1 MQKQNT
7 WFILDF
13 DSTFTQ
19 VEAMEELA
27 AISLKNDPDKEDV
40 IEKIKQLTDMAMD
53 GKMPFNKSL
62 KARIALLS
70 AKKYHLNMLVNRLRK
85 KVSVSFARNKS
96 FFKTYEGRVLI
107 VSGGFK
113 EFIEPVVKSYNISAD
128 CVYANTFTYDKKNNI
143 IGADEENF
151 LAQDNGKVKLL
162 KHLKLKGD
170 VYVIGDGFTDYQIR
184 EAGLCKRF
192 FAFTEN
198 IKRPLVIEK
207 ADAVAPSLDEIL
219 FSQNLPMALSYPKS
233 RIKALLIGEETYL
246 AEQYLKNEGYQI
258 EKLAAKSNKIGNSI
272 LKASLALLAPSI
284 QIADKDLDESKLVS
298 LSVWGEDKA
307 TFNVD
312 LATKKGIAI
321 FNSPFANTR
330 NIAELALHALFSFS
344 KNTQAKN
351 GLGFEL
357 IGKKLGIVGYENSGS
372 LLSVLAQNLGMEVSY
387 YDEKD
392 RASMGNAVPA
402 KNLIE
407 LLKRNDFIVVC
418 PSQTSNNKA
427 LLGQKEL
434 NQINPKA
441 YLVHLASEESLDMS
455 VVEKLL
461 SQNKLNGFYID
472 CLHEDTLKKASKF
485 KNTLST
491 LQNRNKTSET
501 QENIA
506 KFISQKMIEY
516 MNTGN
521 TSSSVNIP
529 NIQLPELQNSHRF
542 IHIHHNKSGILAKI
556 NSILG
561 KHKINIT
568 GQYLKT
574 NDSIGYVITDVAKQ
588 YDKEVIEELKAIS
601 ETIRF
606 RVLY

>member
-7 WFILDF
+7 WFIIDF

-19 VEAMEELA
+19 VEAIEELA
-27 AISLKNDPDKEDV
+27 AISLKNDPDKEDI
-40 IEKIKQLTDMAMD
+40 IEKIKQLTDMAME
-53 GKMPFNKSL
+53 GKMPFNNSL

-70 AKKYHLNMLVNRLRK
+70 AKKYHINMLVNKLRK

-113 EFIEPVVKSYNISAD
+113 EFIEPVVKSFNISAD

-143 IGADEENF
+143 IGADENNF
-151 LAQDNGKVKLL
+151 LAQEQGKVKLI
-162 KHLKLKGD
+162 KQLKLKGD
-170 VYVIGDGFTDYQIR
+170 VFVIGDGFTDYQIK
-184 EAGLCKRF
+184 EAGLCKQF

-198 IKRPLVIEK
+198 IRRKSVIEK
-207 ADAVAPSLDEIL
+207 ADLIAPSLDEIL

-233 RIKALLIGEETYL
+233 RIKAVLIGEGTFL
-246 AEQYLKNEGYQI
+246 AESYLKSEGYQI
-258 EKLAAKSNKIGNSI
+258 EKLPAKSNKIGTSI
-272 LKASLALLAPSI
+272 RNASLALIVPSI
-284 QIADKDLDESKLVS
+284 QISDKDLTESKLVT

-307 TFNVD
+307 TFNEE

-330 NIAELALHALFSFS
+330 NIAELALHAIFSFS
-344 KNTQAKN
+344 KNTNAKN

-372 LLSVLAQNLGMEVSY
+372 LLSVLAQNLGMEVTY

-392 RASMGNAVPA
+392 RASMGNVSPA
-402 KNLIE
+402 KNLLE
-407 LLKRNDFIVVC
+407 LLKRSDFVVVC
-418 PSQTSNNKA
+418 PSQTSNNKS

-441 YLVHLASEESLDMS
+441 YLVHLASEESIDLIAT
-455 VVEKLL
+455 EKLL
-461 SQNKLNGFYID
+461 IQNKLGGFYID
-472 CLHEDTLKKASKF
+472 CLHEETYKKTSKF

>member
-7 WFILDF
+7 WFIIDF

-27 AISLKNDPDKEDV
+27 AISLKNDPDKEDI

-128 CVYANTFTYDKKNNI
+128 FVYANTFTYDKKNNI

-162 KHLKLKGD
+162 KNLKLKGD

-198 IKRPLVIEK
+198 IKRPLVIER

-233 RIKALLIGEETYL
+233 RIKALLVGEETFL

-258 EKLAAKSNKIGNSI
+258 EKLASKSNKISTSI
-272 LKASLALLAPSI
+272 RNASLALVAPSI
-284 QIADKDLDESKLVS
+284 QISDKDLAESKLVS

-307 TFNVD
+307 LVNAD

-344 KNTQAKN
+344 KNTNTKG

-357 IGKKLGIVGYENSGS
+357 IGKKLGIIGYENSGS
-372 LLSVLAQNLGMEVSY
+372 LLSVLAQNLGMEVTY

-392 RASMGNAVPA
+392 RASMGNVSPA

-407 LLKRNDFIVVC
+407 LLKRSDFVVVC
-418 PSQTSNNKA
+418 PSQTSSKKA

-455 VVEKLL
+455 AVEKLL
-461 SQNKLNGFYID
+461 AQSKLSGFYID
-472 CLHEDTLKKASKF
+472 CLHEETYKKTSKF
-485 KNTLST
+485 KNTFTT

-588 YDKEVIEELKAIS
+588 YDKEVIEELKAIT

>member
-7 WFILDF
+7 WFIIDF

-19 VEAMEELA
+19 VEAIEELA
-27 AISLKNDPDKEDV
+27 AISLKNDPDKEDI
-40 IEKIKQLTDMAMD
+40 IEKIKQLTDMAME
-53 GKMPFNKSL
+53 GKMPFNNSL

-70 AKKYHLNMLVNRLRK
+70 AKKYHINMLVNKLRK

-113 EFIEPVVKSYNISAD
+113 EFIEPVVKSFNISAD

-143 IGADEENF
+143 IGADENNF
-151 LAQDNGKVKLL
+151 LAQEQGKVKLI
-162 KHLKLKGD
+162 KQLKLKGD
-170 VYVIGDGFTDYQIR
+170 VFVIGDGFTDYQIK
-184 EAGLCKRF
+184 EAGLCKQF

-198 IKRPLVIEK
+198 IRRKSVIEK
-207 ADAVAPSLDEIL
+207 ADLIAPSLDEIL

-233 RIKALLIGEETYL
+233 RIKAVLIGEGTFL
-246 AEQYLKNEGYQI
+246 AESYLKSEGYQI
-258 EKLAAKSNKIGNSI
+258 EKYTSRSNRIGQAIRS
-272 LKASLALLAPSI
+272 ASLAIISSNI
-284 QIADKDLDESKLVS
+284 QISDDDIVQSKLVCVS
-298 LSVWGEDKA
+298 IWGDNKLPINKNLCAE
-307 TFNVD
+307 
-312 LATKKGIAI
+312 KGIAV

-330 NIAELALHALFSFS
+330 SIAELALYAMFNFS
-344 KNTQAKN
+344 KNQNAKSV
-351 GLGFEL
+351 LGFEL
-357 IGKKLGIVGYENSGS
+357 MGKKLGVVGYENSGS
-372 LLSVLAQNLGMEVSY
+372 LLLVLAQSLGMDVSY

-392 RASMGNAVPA
+392 RASLGNASPA
-402 KNLIE
+402 KNMIE
-407 LLKRNDFIVVC
+407 LIKRSDFIVI
-418 PSQTSNNKA
+418 TSTPFTLKKPLFGA
-427 LLGQKEL
+427 REIS
-434 NQINPKA
+434 QINKNA
-441 YLVHLASEESLDMS
+441 FLINLCDDDTIDLSAIES
-455 VVEKLL
+455 LL
-461 SQNKLNGFYID
+461 SQSKINGFYMD
-472 CLHEDTLKKASKF
+472 CMHIETHKYVSTF
-485 KNTLST
+485 KNTFTSLN
-491 LQNRNKTSET
+491 QRNNTIET

-506 KFISQKMIEY
+506 KYTSQKMIEY
-516 MNTGN
+516 LNTGN
-521 TSSSVNIP
+521 TNSCINMP

>member
-7 WFILDF
+7 WFIIDF

-19 VEAMEELA
+19 VEAIEELA
-27 AISLKNDPDKEDV
+27 AISLKNDPDKEDI
-40 IEKIKQLTDMAMD
+40 IEKIKQLTDMAME
-53 GKMPFNKSL
+53 GKMPFNNSL

-70 AKKYHLNMLVNRLRK
+70 AKKYHINMLVNKLRK

-113 EFIEPVVKSYNISAD
+113 EFIEPVVKSFNISAD

-143 IGADEENF
+143 IGADENNF
-151 LAQDNGKVKLL
+151 LAQEQGKVKLI
-162 KHLKLKGD
+162 KQLKLKGD
-170 VYVIGDGFTDYQIR
+170 VFVIGDGFTDYQIK
-184 EAGLCKRF
+184 EAGLCKQF

-198 IKRPLVIEK
+198 IRRKSVIEK
-207 ADAVAPSLDEIL
+207 ADLIAPSLDEIL

-233 RIKALLIGEETYL
+233 RIKAVLIGEGTFL
-246 AEQYLKNEGYQI
+246 AESYLKSEGYQI
-258 EKLAAKSNKIGNSI
+258 EKYTSRSNRIGQAIRS
-272 LKASLALLAPSI
+272 ASLAIISSNI
-284 QIADKDLDESKLVS
+284 QISDDDIVQSKLVCVS
-298 LSVWGEDKA
+298 IWGDNKLPINKNLCAE
-307 TFNVD
+307 
-312 LATKKGIAI
+312 KGIAV

-330 NIAELALHALFSFS
+330 SIAELALYAMFNFS
-344 KNTQAKN
+344 KNQNAKSV
-351 GLGFEL
+351 LGFEL
-357 IGKKLGIVGYENSGS
+357 MGKKLGVVGYENSGS
-372 LLSVLAQNLGMEVSY
+372 LLSVLAQSLGMDVSY

-392 RASMGNAVPA
+392 RASLGNASPA
-402 KNLIE
+402 KNMIE
-407 LLKRNDFIVVC
+407 LIKRSDFIVI
-418 PSQTSNNKA
+418 TSTPFTLKKPLFGA
-427 LLGQKEL
+427 REIS
-434 NQINPKA
+434 QINKNA
-441 YLVHLASEESLDMS
+441 FLINLCDDDTIDLSAIES
-455 VVEKLL
+455 LL
-461 SQNKLNGFYID
+461 SQSKINGFYMD
-472 CLHEDTLKKASKF
+472 CMHIETHKYVSTF
-485 KNTLST
+485 KNTFTSLN
-491 LQNRNKTSET
+491 QRNNTIET

-506 KFISQKMIEY
+506 KYTSQKMIEY
-516 MNTGN
+516 LNTGN
-521 TSSSVNIP
+521 TNSCINMP

>member
-7 WFILDF
+7 WFIIDF

-19 VEAMEELA
+19 VEAIEELA
-27 AISLKNDPDKEDV
+27 AISLKNDPDKEDI
-40 IEKIKQLTDMAMD
+40 IEKIKQLTDMAME
-53 GKMPFNKSL
+53 GKMPFNNSL

-70 AKKYHLNMLVNRLRK
+70 AKKYHINMLVNKLRK

-113 EFIEPVVKSYNISAD
+113 EFIEPVVKSFNISAD

-143 IGADEENF
+143 IGADENNF
-151 LAQDNGKVKLL
+151 LAQEQGKVKLI
-162 KHLKLKGD
+162 KQLKLKGD
-170 VYVIGDGFTDYQIR
+170 VFVIGDGFTDYQIK
-184 EAGLCKRF
+184 EAGLCKQF

-198 IKRPLVIEK
+198 IRRKSVIEK
-207 ADAVAPSLDEIL
+207 ADLIAPSLDEIL

-233 RIKALLIGEETYL
+233 RIKAVLIGEGTFL
-246 AEQYLKNEGYQI
+246 AESYLKSEGYQI
-258 EKLAAKSNKIGNSI
+258 EKYTSRSNRIGQAIRS
-272 LKASLALLAPSI
+272 ASLAIISSNI
-284 QIADKDLDESKLVS
+284 QISDDDIVQSKLVCVS
-298 LSVWGEDKA
+298 IWGDNKLPINKNLCAE
-307 TFNVD
+307 
-312 LATKKGIAI
+312 KGIAV

-330 NIAELALHALFSFS
+330 SIAELALYAMFNFS
-344 KNTQAKN
+344 KNQNAKSV
-351 GLGFEL
+351 LGFEL
-357 IGKKLGIVGYENSGS
+357 MGKKLGVVGYENSGS
-372 LLSVLAQNLGMEVSY
+372 LLLVLAQSLGMDVNY

-392 RASMGNAVPA
+392 RASLGNASPA
-402 KNLIE
+402 KNMIE
-407 LLKRNDFIVVC
+407 LIKRSDFIVI
-418 PSQTSNNKA
+418 TSTPFTLKKPLFGA
-427 LLGQKEL
+427 REIS
-434 NQINPKA
+434 QINKNA
-441 YLVHLASEESLDMS
+441 FLINLCDDDTIDLSAIES
-455 VVEKLL
+455 LL
-461 SQNKLNGFYID
+461 SQSKINGFYMD
-472 CLHEDTLKKASKF
+472 CMHIETHKYVSTF
-485 KNTLST
+485 KNTFTSLN
-491 LQNRNKTSET
+491 QRNNTIET

-506 KFISQKMIEY
+506 KYTSQKMIEY
-516 MNTGN
+516 LNTGN
-521 TSSSVNIP
+521 TNSCINMP